1 MERTTDPESDEE
13 MLEVKA
19 ALYSLSGIA
28 CVLDESIV
36 YHMIRIATTSDIYS
50 LRAVAIIAV
59 SNVATSP
66 HGVSKLQALGEL

>member
-1 MERTTDPESDEE
+1 M
-13 MLEVKA
+13 KA

-28 CVLDESIV
+28 SVLDDSVV
-36 YHMIRIATTSDIYS
+36 YNMIRIATTSGIFS

-66 HGVSKLQALGEL
+66 YGVAKLQALGTF